1 MSKAC
6 LEELYA
12 KLKKK
17 SEACLT
23 RNNRLFIVGGSKD
36 MLLPLPLWSARLLQ
50 NGNHNGWKF
59 TCLHFHNKTPRNK
72 LRSGISQRWWSS
84 LYHWSKPIPI
94 SSRTQ
99 LFKDSFT
106 FWPWISRR
114 SRWCYRAQF
123 EFLKRVQLRIFLI
136 TKIFSSRHL

>member
-36 MLLPLPLWSARLLQ
+36 MLLPLLDCYKMVENSLVCIFTIKLQ
-50 NGNHNGWKF
+50 
-59 TCLHFHNKTPRNK
+59 
-72 LRSGISQRWWSS
+72 GIS
-84 LYHWSKPIPI
+84 
-94 SSRTQ
+94 
-99 LFKDSFT
+99 
-106 FWPWISRR
+106 
-114 SRWCYRAQF
+114 
-123 EFLKRVQLRIFLI
+123 
-136 TKIFSSRHL
+136 